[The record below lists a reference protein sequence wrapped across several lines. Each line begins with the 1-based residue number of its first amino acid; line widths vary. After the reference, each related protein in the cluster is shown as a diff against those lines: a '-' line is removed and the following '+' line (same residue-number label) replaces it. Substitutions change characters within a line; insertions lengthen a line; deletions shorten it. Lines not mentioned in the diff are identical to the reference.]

1 MSAGIALPRAIADA
15 MVAHARAE
23 LPNESC
29 GLLALRD
36 GELADFTP
44 SENAEPSP
52 NYYRIAPR
60 DALRVVDLEDAGD
73 EVAIYHSHTMSPPD
87 PSRTDVELAQSWPD
101 ALYLIVSLARE
112 EPEIKAWRLVPSIEQ
127 VPLTIR

>member
-1 MSAGIALPRAIADA
+1 MVRLPRAIADA
-15 MVAHARAE
+15 MVAHARSE

-44 SENAEPSP
+44 AENAEPSP
-52 NYYRIAPR
+52 YYYRISPA
-60 DALRVVDLEDAGD
+60 DALRVIDLEDAGAD
-73 EVAIYHSHTMSPPD
+73 VAIYHSHTMSPAS

-101 ALYLIVSLARE
+101 ALYLIVSLAGDDAQ
-112 EPEIKAWRLVPSIEQ
+112 INAWKLVPAIEE
-127 VPLTIR
+127 VPLTIT